1 MKGWLIDGG
10 DEWLRDGERSII
22 SGPTSR
28 ELPTARASR
37 RDFARE
43 VTSANS
49 SSGPSHPPHPPRR
62 LAHTSTLSSWFFTH
76 FSPPFSPPLCF
87 PSNWPES
94 HASFKFLENPTRSRS
109 ILFLSIPPRK
119 LKNSNDE
126 NFVEN
131 FFSFQTEGD
140 ACTQGYDDG
149 K

>member
-49 SSGPSHPPHPPRR
+49 SSGPSRLLSPSALLLPLTISFPRVR
-62 LAHTSTLSSWFFTH
+62 LAHTSTLSSVLRPL
-76 FSPPFSPPLCF
+76 FSIPSFLFLLNSLCF
-87 PSNWPES
+87 QRCLPLRLFTFARVWFRYLPYNSSEKAR
-94 HASFKFLENPTRSRS
+94 HMSFPLLDCFEKVSAT
-109 ILFLSIPPRK
+109 
-119 LKNSNDE
+119 
-126 NFVEN
+126 
-131 FFSFQTEGD
+131 
-140 ACTQGYDDG
+140 
-149 K
+149 